1 MNTAST
7 RTPTRRQPLAEV
19 WARSGA
25 CPVWVA
31 VALYA
36 AANAD
41 AYGVAKL
48 RAGQLREAVAPH
60 ATPDAVSRAIRRAV
74 AAGWLAEGSSA
85 WCLRLARPD
94 TPTRSA

>member
-1 MNTAST
+1 MLKPA
-7 RTPTRRQPLAEV
+7 PLADT
-19 WARSGA
+19 WARSGE
-25 CPVWVA
+25 CPIWIA

-36 AANAD
+36 AAHAD
-41 AYGVAKL
+41 PSGIVRL

-74 AAGWLAEGSSA
+74 KAGWLDEDSSA

-94 TPTRSA
+94 TARQTA